1 MIIFWTTVAA
11 GVLVLALILRYIYK
25 SRKPKEPVP
34 VCKHAVW
41 PLPPDRP
48 GAYVNDEPTVYY
60 PATVRQKTV
69 VVVED
74 QSSND
79 LALGLALGAL
89 ETSASNNS
97 YDPPSYDPPSVDT
110 SSSDTFGG
118 FDGGDS
124 GGAGASGDW

>member
-1 MIIFWTTVAA
+1 MGA

-89 ETSASNNS
+89 ESSAS

-110 SSSDTFGG
+110 SSSDSFGG